1 MIPCKFLPSLLL
13 GLLASF
19 SLPAQAAT
27 NEAPKAPAKAVS
39 SLLGEWPA
47 GTDPVTVGSRI
58 TQNFLARQ
66 VMVQK
71 STGHVIYPEVC
82 AWYGGLGWARA
93 AGDKELQAALIKRY
107 EPFHTPAGEAMISP
121 KDHVDFRVFGIVP
134 LEIALQNG
142 DAKARARG
150 LSLADL
156 QWAKPDAAGLSHE
169 CRFWIDDMFMVPALQ
184 VQAWRV
190 TKDPKYLDR
199 SALAMAAYLD
209 RLQKENGLFVHA
221 EDSPFYWGRGNGW
234 FAAGMAELLSELPA
248 THPKHARILAGF
260 HRMMASLLAT
270 QDKDG
275 LWRQLV
281 DQPDSWL
288 ETSGSAMFTYAF
300 VTGVKRGWLPAES
313 YGPAARKAWLA
324 LVARID
330 KDANLTEIC
339 VGTNKAMK
347 EVGPDLAT
355 QKAFYLARNR
365 KAGDYHGQAPMLWTA
380 AALLR

>member
-1 MIPCKFLPSLLL
+1 
-13 GLLASF
+13 
-19 SLPAQAAT
+19 
-27 NEAPKAPAKAVS
+27 
-39 SLLGEWPA
+39 
-47 GTDPVTVGSRI
+47 
-58 TQNFLARQ
+58 
-66 VMVQK
+66 
-71 STGHVIYPEVC
+71 
-82 AWYGGLGWARA
+82 
-93 AGDKELQAALIKRY
+93 
-107 EPFHTPAGEAMISP
+107 MISP

-150 LSLADL
+150 LALADE

-190 TKDPKYLDR
+190 TKEPKYLDR
-199 SALAMAAYLD
+199 AALAMAAYLD

-248 THPKHARILAGF
+248 THPQHARILAGY
-260 HRMMASLLAT
+260 HKMMASLLAT

-275 LWRQLV
+275 LWRQLL
-281 DQPDSWL
+281 DQPESWF

-300 VTGVKRGWLPAES
+300 VTGVKRGWLPADS

-324 LVARID
+324 LVARLD
-330 KDANLTEIC
+330 KDANLTDIC

-347 EVGPDLAT
+347 EVGADLAT